1 MTTFTHTL
9 TAALHL
15 APVLIVAAVIFT
27 AVCLAFREES

>member
-1 MTTFTHTL
+1 MI

-15 APVLIVAAVIFT
+15 SPVLIVAAVMFT